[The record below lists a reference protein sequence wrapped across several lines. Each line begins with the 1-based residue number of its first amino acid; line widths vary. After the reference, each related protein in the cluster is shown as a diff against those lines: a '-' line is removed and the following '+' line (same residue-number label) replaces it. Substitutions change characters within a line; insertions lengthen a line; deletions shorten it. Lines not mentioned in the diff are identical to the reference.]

1 MAMKKIA
8 LFFSLICAIQMNA
21 QTWQVGNTTL
31 TESDLVTGLSLP
43 WEMVWGPDDFIW
55 CTTRVGKVLRIDPS
69 TGTYTSILDKTSV
82 IPYSGSSEPGML
94 GMALHPDFLNIPKVY
109 VVYNYTQGN
118 NVKERL
124 SMFDWD
130 GSALV
135 NEVQLINAIGGN
147 SIHNGSRLVISQDQK
162 IIMSTGDTGDGG
174 VSSQDLNSLNGKILR
189 INLDGSIP
197 SDNPN
202 PASYVYSFGHRN
214 CQGLAVGPTGIIY
227 ASEHG
232 QNNSDEF
239 NIIEAGRNYGWPTV
253 QGACNTTAEI
263 NYCTA
268 NNVKE
273 PLIEWS
279 PCRAVNGIEYY
290 NHPSI
295 PEWNNCILMAVLG
308 GLNSSYERMTVLHL
322 SADGQSVTTADVSGS
337 STNTD
342 AFFQSFN
349 KRLRDICVNP
359 HDGSVY
365 VALNGAQYPGA
376 GPNTIKKF
384 QNLVWAGVQNEGL
397 SQNLNVFPNPASER
411 VTVEFSSNQ
420 LGGNYS
426 VYSFS
431 GALMAEG
438 KIATL
443 KNELNVSEWS
453 KGNYFVVSESSI
465 GTTSKTFIVQ

>member
-1 MAMKKIA
+1 VAMKKLA
-8 LFFSLICAIQMNA
+8 FFVSLICALQVNA

-43 WEMVWGPDDFIW
+43 WEMVWGPDNFIW
-55 CTTRVGKVLRIDPS
+55 CTTRVGEVLRIDPS

-82 IPYSGSSEPGML
+82 VPYNGSSEPGML
-94 GMALHPDFLNIPKVY
+94 GMALHPDFLNTPKVY

-118 NVKERL
+118 SIKERL

-130 GSALV
+130 GTALV

-174 VSSQDLNSLNGKILR
+174 ASSQNLNSLNGKTLR

-197 SDNPN
+197 SDNPF
-202 PASYVYSFGHRN
+202 PDSYVYSYGHRN
-214 CQGLAVGPTGIIY
+214 CQGLAVGPNGIIY

-253 QGACNTTAEI
+253 QGACNTPNEI

-290 NHPSI
+290 NHPAI
-295 PEWNNCILMAVLG
+295 PEWSNSILMAVLG
-308 GLNSSYERMTVLHL
+308 GLNSAYERMTVLHL
-322 SADGQSVTTADVSGS
+322 SADGQSLTTADVSGS
-337 STNTD
+337 NSNAD

-349 KRLRDICVNP
+349 RRLRDICVNP
-359 HDGSVY
+359 NDGSVY
-365 VALNGAQYPGA
+365 VALNGSQYPGA

-384 QNLVWAGVQNEGL
+384 QNLVWAGIQDNSVF
-397 SQNLNVFPNPASER
+397 QNLNVYPNPASER
-411 VTVEFSSNQ
+411 LTVEFSSNQ
-420 LGGNYS
+420 LGGSYS

-431 GALMAEG
+431 GAIVAEG
-438 KIATL
+438 KILTL
-443 KNELNVSEWS
+443 KNELNVAEWA

-465 GTTSKTFIVQ
+465 GTTTKTFIVQ

>member
-1 MAMKKIA
+1 
-8 LFFSLICAIQMNA
+8 
-21 QTWQVGNTTL
+21 
-31 TESDLVTGLSLP
+31 
-43 WEMVWGPDDFIW
+43 
-55 CTTRVGKVLRIDPS
+55 
-69 TGTYTSILDKTSV
+69 
-82 IPYSGSSEPGML
+82 
-94 GMALHPDFLNIPKVY
+94 
-109 VVYNYTQGN
+109 VYNYTQGN

-130 GSALV
+130 GTALV

-174 VSSQDLNSLNGKILR
+174 VSSQDMNSLNGKILR

-197 SDNPN
+197 SDNPD

-253 QGACNTTAEI
+253 QGACNTTNEI

-308 GLNSSYERMTVLHL
+308 GLNSNYERMTVLHL
-322 SADGQSVTTADVSGS
+322 SADGQSLTTADVSGS
-337 STNTD
+337 NSNAD

-384 QNLVWAGVQNEGL
+384 QNLVWAGIQNDGI
-397 SQNLNVFPNPASER
+397 SQNLNVYPNPASER

-420 LGGNYS
+420 LGGQYS

-431 GALMAEG
+431 GALVAEG
-438 KIATL
+438 KISTL

>member
-1 MAMKKIA
+1 
-8 LFFSLICAIQMNA
+8 MNA

-69 TGTYTSILDKTSV
+69 TGTYTSILDKTSL
-82 IPYSGSSEPGML
+82 IPYSGGSEPGML
-94 GMALHPDFLNIPKVY
+94 GMALHPDFLNTPKVY

-130 GSALV
+130 GTALV

-174 VSSQDLNSLNGKILR
+174 VSSQNLNSLNGKILR

-197 SDNPN
+197 SDNPD
-202 PASYVYSFGHRN
+202 PATYVYSYGHRN
-214 CQGLAVGPTGIIY
+214 CQGLAVGPNGIIY

-279 PCRAVNGIEYY
+279 PCRAVNG
-290 NHPSI
+290 
-295 PEWNNCILMAVLG
+295 
-308 GLNSSYERMTVLHL
+308 LNSSYERMTVLHL
-322 SADGQSVTTADVSGS
+322 SADGQSLTTADVSGS
-337 STNTD
+337 NTNSD

-431 GALMAEG
+431 GALVAEG
-438 KIATL
+438 KISTL

>member
-1 MAMKKIA
+1 MKKLA
-8 LFFSLICAIQMNA
+8 FFVSLICALQVNA

-43 WEMVWGPDDFIW
+43 WEMVWGPDNFIW
-55 CTTRVGKVLRIDPS
+55 CTTRVGEVLRIDPS

-82 IPYSGSSEPGML
+82 VPYNGSSEPGML
-94 GMALHPDFLNIPKVY
+94 GMALHPDFLNTPKVY

-118 NVKERL
+118 SIKERL

-130 GSALV
+130 GTALV

-174 VSSQDLNSLNGKILR
+174 ASSQNLNSLNGKTLR

-197 SDNPN
+197 SDNPF
-202 PASYVYSFGHRN
+202 PDSYVYSYGHRN
-214 CQGLAVGPTGIIY
+214 CQGLAVGPNGIIY

-253 QGACNTTAEI
+253 QGACNTPNEI

-290 NHPSI
+290 NHPAI
-295 PEWNNCILMAVLG
+295 PEWSNSILMAVLG
-308 GLNSSYERMTVLHL
+308 GLNSAYERMTVLHL
-322 SADGQSVTTADVSGS
+322 SADGQSLTTADVSGS
-337 STNTD
+337 NSNAD

-349 KRLRDICVNP
+349 RRLRDICVNP
-359 HDGSVY
+359 NDGSVY
-365 VALNGAQYPGA
+365 VALNGSQYPGA

-384 QNLVWAGVQNEGL
+384 QNLVWAGIQDNSVF
-397 SQNLNVFPNPASER
+397 QNLNVYPNPASER
-411 VTVEFSSNQ
+411 LTVEFSSNQ
-420 LGGNYS
+420 LGGSYS

-431 GALMAEG
+431 GAIVAEG
-438 KIATL
+438 KILTL
-443 KNELNVSEWS
+443 KNELNVAEWA

-465 GTTSKTFIVQ
+465 GTTTKTFIVQ